1 MNFSSALVEK
11 AVKELS
17 KLPSIGQKSALRL
30 VLHILKQQPDYT
42 HHLAEALKD
51 LRDNIKYCSNCHSI
65 ADETICNTCSNPNRD
80 KSIIC
85 IVEETKDVLAI
96 ENTNQFFG
104 QYHVLGGVI
113 SPIEGISIGDLN
125 MSTLFER
132 IERDNVKEI
141 ILALGSTMEGDT
153 TGFYISKKLKETEVK
168 VTSIA
173 RGVPVGGEIEYADEI
188 TLGRS
193 IQNRTIY

>member
-42 HHLAEALKD
+42 HTLAEALID
-51 LRDNIKYCSNCHSI
+51 LRDNIKYCTKCHAI
-65 ADETICNTCSNPNRD
+65 ADETICNTCANPSRD
-80 KSIIC
+80 KTTIC
-85 IVEETKDVLAI
+85 VVEETKDVLAI

-113 SPIEGISIGDLN
+113 SPIEGISIGNLN

-132 IERDNVKEI
+132 IEKDNVKEL

-153 TGFYISKKLKETEVK
+153 TGFYISKKLKDSGVK

>member
-1 MNFSSALVEK
+1 MNFSSSLVEK

-30 VLHILKQQPDYT
+30 VLHLLKQQPDFT
-42 HHLAEALKD
+42 HSLAEALVD
-51 LRDNIKYCSNCHSI
+51 LRDNIKYCKKCHAIS
-65 ADETICNTCSNPNRD
+65 DEDICSTCANPARD
-80 KSIIC
+80 KTIIC
-85 IVEETKDVLAI
+85 IVEETRDVLAI

-113 SPIEGISIGDLN
+113 SPIEGISIQDLN
-125 MSTLFER
+125 LSTLFER
-132 IERDNVKEI
+132 IEKDNVEEI
-141 ILALGSTMEGDT
+141 ILALGTTMEGDT
-153 TGFYISKKLKETEVK
+153 TGFYISKKLKQSNVK
-168 VTSIA
+168 ITSIA

-193 IQNRTIY
+193 IQNRIKY

>member
-1 MNFSSALVEK
+1 MQFSSSLVEK
-11 AVKELS
+11 AVKELA

-30 VLHILKQQPDYT
+30 VLHILKQQPDFT
-42 HHLAEALKD
+42 HTLAEALLD
-51 LRDNIKYCSNCHSI
+51 LRDNIKYCKNCHAIS
-65 ADETICNTCSNPNRD
+65 DDTICNTCANPTRD
-80 KSIIC
+80 KTLIC

-125 MSTLFER
+125 FPTLFER
-132 IERDNVKEI
+132 IQRDNVKEI

-153 TGFYISKKLKETEVK
+153 TGFYISKKLKESNVK

-193 IQNRTIY
+193 IQNRTEY